1 MKYIIVS
8 TDARGGIGYKNDLPW
23 KFLSDI
29 TFFYK
34 QTTITKDPH
43 KKNAVIM
50 GRNTWFSIPERN
62 RPLTDRYNIIISS
75 SSVKDQIVFKSVTE
89 AISHI
94 ESFDF
99 VENIYFIGG
108 NKIYDEVIR
117 KKLYDGIFLTR
128 VHRVYNCDT
137 FFPDISKINLEEKRC
152 TLKEEN
158 GTQLEF
164 QYYSFPVNQE
174 EQLYLDTIKEILE
187 YGNKRMDRTGTGT
200 LSVFGKKMTF
210 DISDGTIPLL
220 TTKKM
225 YFKGIAEELLWFI
238 SGDTSAKTLQKKN
251 VSIWN
256 GNSSREYLDS
266 VGLSHLEEGDLGPVY
281 GFQWRHFGAKYKTMY
296 DKYDGKGV
304 DQLIKLIDTLKNNP
318 NDRRM
323 IISAWN
329 PCDFKNMAL
338 LPCHILSQFY
348 VSDGKLSCQMYQRSA
363 DMGLGVPFNIA
374 SYSLFTHM
382 IAQCTGLK
390 PGMFIHIMGDCHV
403 YLNHIEGLTEQMER
417 TPRKFPKLKINSDTT
432 DITKFVYTDFE
443 ILDYDPCASI
453 KMDMSA

>member
-1 MKYIIVS
+1 
-8 TDARGGIGYKNDLPW
+8 
-23 KFLSDI
+23 
-29 TFFYK
+29 
-34 QTTITKDPH
+34 
-43 KKNAVIM
+43 
-50 GRNTWFSIPERN
+50 
-62 RPLTDRYNIIISS
+62 
-75 SSVKDQIVFKSVTE
+75 
-89 AISHI
+89 
-94 ESFDF
+94 
-99 VENIYFIGG
+99 
-108 NKIYDEVIR
+108 
-117 KKLYDGIFLTR
+117 
-128 VHRVYNCDT
+128 
-137 FFPDISKINLEEKRC
+137 
-152 TLKEEN
+152 
-158 GTQLEF
+158 
-164 QYYSFPVNQE
+164 
-174 EQLYLDTIKEILE
+174 
-187 YGNKRMDRTGTGT
+187 
-200 LSVFGKKMTF
+200 
-210 DISDGTIPLL
+210 
-220 TTKKM
+220 
-225 YFKGIAEELLWFI
+225 
-238 SGDTSAKTLQKKN
+238 
-251 VSIWN
+251 
-256 GNSSREYLDS
+256 
-266 VGLSHLEEGDLGPVY
+266 
-281 GFQWRHFGAKYKTMY
+281 MY
-296 DKYDGKGV
+296 DKYDGQGV

-338 LPCHILSQFY
+338 LPCHVLSQFY